1 MRIRIEGNQG
11 ADSFEITEATRGS
24 EDVPIVVEHC
34 GAETF
39 RGSIPLML
47 LTAVLSDLL
56 GQSPTEIA
64 ALLPFEPAV
73 NRGLANAITRTKK
86 RVHGAAE
93 DWSDMARTSE

>member
-11 ADSFEITEATRGS
+11 ADSFVITEATPGS

-34 GAETF
+34 GTETF

-56 GQSPTEIA
+56 AQSPTEIA
-64 ALLPFEPAV
+64 EQLPFEDPV

-86 RVHGAAE
+86 RKQGAAE
-93 DWSDMARTSE
+93 DWSDMSRTTE